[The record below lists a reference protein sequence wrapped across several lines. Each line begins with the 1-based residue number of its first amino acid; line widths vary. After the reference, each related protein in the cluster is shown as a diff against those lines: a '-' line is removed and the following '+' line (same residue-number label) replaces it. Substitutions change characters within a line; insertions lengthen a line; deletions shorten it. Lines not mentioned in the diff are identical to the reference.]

1 MPKCEVVFTRA
12 LRKVTISGFAPP
24 EKSSEG
30 LTVITTHINADF
42 DAFACMLAAKKLYPE
57 ALVVFPGSQERN
69 LRDFFVKSMVYMF
82 NIVRIKDIDL
92 KAVVRLVLVD
102 TRQAGRI
109 GKFADI
115 VHRPGLEIHIYD
127 HHPPMPDDL
136 SGTVEITEMT
146 GAAVTIMTKIL
157 REKEITITPDE
168 ATIMALGLYE
178 DTGSFTFSSTTAD
191 DYLAGAY
198 LLSQGASLNVV
209 SNMITREMSPEQ
221 VNLLNE
227 MIQGATHRT
236 VNGVDVVITR
246 VASETYVA
254 DFALLV
260 HKLRDMENLDVIFA
274 LAAMENRVYM
284 VARSRVPEV
293 DVGEIAMAFGGG
305 GHPSA
310 AAATIRGQTAIQIEE
325 TLLGL
330 LNRFIHSGGK
340 ARDLMSSPVI
350 HVAPNVTL
358 KEANQLLTRYNVNVI
373 VVLESDKLVGVISRQ
388 VIEKGLHHKLD
399 DVCVREYMTTDI
411 APVGPDATLAEIQEQ
426 IIGNK
431 QRLLPVT
438 DDGRVMGVITRTDLL
453 NTLVTDSARMR
464 EFLADGKE
472 QGPIVR
478 QKPVAKVLQERLPE
492 EIITLLKAVGQVA
505 DSLGYQAYAVGGFV
519 RDILLYHQNLDIDV
533 VIEGDGIEFAKAL
546 GASLGGR
553 VRSHEKFRTAVVVL
567 PNGRK
572 IDVATARLEYYKSP
586 GALPTIEMGS
596 IKLDQYRRDF
606 TINTLAIGLNPNGF
620 GTLIDFFGGQK
631 DLKARAIRVLHN
643 LSFVEDPTR
652 VFRAIRFEQRFGFKI
667 GKLTSGLI
675 ENAVRMDFF
684 KALSGRRLFSELRQI
699 LEEDKPTMALRRLNE
714 YGLLKVIHPRIVYSA
729 TLEDLLTSVEKV
741 LTWHHL
747 LFLEDSCR
755 KWMVYLLALMKPLK
769 KPVAEGFCDRL
780 ELTERHRKVFAN
792 EKNRADVSLEWMELQ
807 KRFRNSVVYRKL
819 RPFRTEVLLYM
830 MAGTTRQ
837 EVRRAI
843 SNYFTRLRPTATILK
858 GNDLK
863 DMGLAPGPVYRKI
876 LDSLLDARLNGQV
889 KTLEDEVGFVHKQ
902 WKV

>member
-1 MPKCEVVFTRA
+1 MSAKADT
-12 LRKVTISGFAPP
+12 P
-24 EKSSEG
+24 ERSLQG

-42 DAFACMLAAKKLYPE
+42 DAFACMLAAKRLYPD

-69 LRDFFVKSMVYMF
+69 LRDFFVKSMVYMY
-82 NIVRIKDIDL
+82 NIVKIKDIDL

-102 TRQAGRI
+102 TRQASRI

-136 SGTVEITEMT
+136 SGTVEVTEMT

-157 REKEITITPDE
+157 REKEILITPEE

-178 DTGSFTFSSTTAD
+178 DTGSFTFSSTTQD
-191 DYLAGAY
+191 DYLAAAH
-198 LLSQGASLNVV
+198 LLSQGANLNVV

-227 MIQGATHRT
+227 MIQSARHYT
-236 VNGVDVVITR
+236 VSGVDVVITR
-246 VASETYVA
+246 VSSETYVA

-274 LAAMENRVYM
+274 LAAMERRVYM

-310 AAATIRGQTAIQIEE
+310 ASATIRGQTAIQIEE
-325 TLLGL
+325 TLFGL
-330 LNRFIHSGGK
+330 LNRLIDSRGT

-350 HVAPNVTL
+350 HVDPNVTL
-358 KEANQLLTRYNVNVI
+358 RKANELLTRYNVNVL
-373 VVLESDKLVGVISRQ
+373 VVLESDNLLGVISRQ

-399 DVCVREYMTTDI
+399 HVCVREYMTTEID
-411 APVGPDATLAEIQEQ
+411 PVGPNATLAEIQEK

-438 DDGRVMGVITRTDLL
+438 DDGRVIGVITRTDLL
-453 NTLVTDSARMR
+453 NTLVADAKRMPEFVADNRGQEPQVR
-464 EFLADGKE
+464 EKS
-472 QGPIVR
+472 
-478 QKPVAKVLQERLPE
+478 VAKVLQERLPE
-492 EIITLLKAVGQVA
+492 EIINILKAVGEVA
-505 DSLGYQAYAVGGFV
+505 DSLGYHAYAVGGFV
-519 RDILLYHQNLDIDV
+519 RDILLYQQNLDIDV
-533 VIEGDGIEFAKAL
+533 VIEGDGIAFAKAF
-546 GASLGGR
+546 ATSCGGR
-553 VRSHEKFRTAVVVL
+553 VRAHEKFRTAVVVL
-567 PNGRK
+567 PKGRK

-586 GALPTIEMGS
+586 GALPTVEMGS

-606 TINTLAIGLNPNGF
+606 TINTLAIRLNPRGF

-631 DLKARAIRVLHN
+631 DLKARVVRVLHN

-699 LEEDKPTMALRRLNE
+699 LEEDKPVMALRRLNE
-714 YGLLKVIHPRIVYSA
+714 YRLLKMIHPGIVYDA

-741 LTWHHL
+741 LTWYHL
-747 LFLEDSCR
+747 LFLEVSCR
-755 KWMVYLLALMKPLK
+755 KWMVYLLALIKPFK
-769 KPVAEGFCDRL
+769 EPVVEELCDQL
-780 ELTERHRKVFAN
+780 ELTERHRKVFAR
-792 EKNRADVSLEWMELQ
+792 EKIKADLCLKWMESQ
-807 KRFRNSVVYRKL
+807 KSFQNSVVYREL
-819 RPFRTEVLLYM
+819 HPFHTEVLLYM

-837 EVRRAI
+837 GVRRAI
-843 SNYFTRLRPTATILK
+843 SNYFTRLRPTATFLK

-863 DMGLAPGPVYRKI
+863 DMGLEPGPIYRKI

-889 KTLEDEVGFVHKQ
+889 KTREDEVGFVNKH